1 MNAEAAKQW
10 TKNVAKQAA
19 ASPAE
24 AKQEKP
30 KEEVTQ
36 QAKSRATP
44 VKATKVRRR
53 CTDPASRR
61 RQRPTPPR
69 ALGSLSC
76 TAAAP
81 PHQRSTGRLEASG
94 ESPRDRRAYGPYVP
108 SHPSQPGEE
117 PRFEHPR
124 PHRHRRPLQ
133 RRLHPAH
140 DEAQCGEHAG
150 GGQPPRRV
158 PAAVAAGAPGL
169 QLPSRRQ
176 PRSPTRRRRSPIR
189 RRRDAADEA
198 AHGSHGCGRW

>member
-69 ALGSLSC
+69 APWKPQLHCSRTPAPTLHRPPGSL
-76 TAAAP
+76 
-81 PHQRSTGRLEASG
+81 R
-94 ESPRDRRAYGPYVP
+94 
-108 SHPSQPGEE
+108 
-117 PRFEHPR
+117 
-124 PHRHRRPLQ
+124 
-133 RRLHPAH
+133 
-140 DEAQCGEHAG
+140 
-150 GGQPPRRV
+150 
-158 PAAVAAGAPGL
+158 
-169 QLPSRRQ
+169 
-176 PRSPTRRRRSPIR
+176 
-189 RRRDAADEA
+189 
-198 AHGSHGCGRW
+198 